1 MSETEFRFR
10 SEEDASAAETGVELP
25 SEDIPAPEDIPA
37 TETEVS
43 FRLDDPPVAQ
53 AGPSAVL
60 GPKKELAR
68 LATRRM
74 RSHAN
79 SAGPAMP
86 NSAITELGTTQPR
99 SPSRAFRRY
108 RIFLEHRTFL
118 RNTRPLRHK
127 RFLKHQTFPLLGSS
141 VKNRTAGKMPWWIM
155 DHQ

>member
-79 SAGPAMP
+79 SAGPVIP
-86 NSAITELGTTQPR
+86 SWAIAKRRTAQSHSLSTVLPR
-99 SPSRAFRRY
+99 YKAFPPHKAAPQRRWG
-108 RIFLEHRTFL
+108 
-118 RNTRPLRHK
+118 
-127 RFLKHQTFPLLGSS
+127 LKPA
-141 VKNRTAGKMPWWIM
+141 AGKMSWWIM
-155 DHQ
+155 DPQ